1 MLFKQLL
8 NYQQLPPLIDMEN
21 TVFMNEALRLAKEAA
36 EEGEVPVGAV
46 ITIGDK
52 IIGRGRNRRESDKNA
67 LCHAEIE
74 AINEA
79 CKRLGGWRLWEC
91 ELYVTLEPCP
101 MCAGA
106 IINSR
111 IKKVV
116 FGAHDKKN
124 GACGSVVN
132 LFTADFS
139 FKPQYIGG
147 FMEKECSGILT
158 DFFKTLRKKENK
170 SIKNTKENK
179 SMERIDSFN
188 VDHTKLLRGMY
199 ISRIDGNVVT
209 YDIRTRRP
217 NVEEVMENGAIHTL
231 EHLFA
236 TYVRNSALKDN
247 IIYFGPMG
255 CRTGFYFLTTGI
267 THADALKLT
276 QEALD
281 FIAKFEGDVPGVSA
295 IECGNYRDHDLDG
308 AKKEAADQLE
318 VLKSWTTADMIY

>member
-1 MLFKQLL
+1 
-8 NYQQLPPLIDMEN
+8 MEN
-21 TVFMNEALRLAKEAA
+21 SIFMNEALRLAKEAFA
-36 EEGEVPVGAV
+36 EGEVPVGAV
-46 ITIGDK
+46 VTIGNK
-52 IIGRGRNRRESDKNA
+52 IIGKGRNRREKSKNA

-116 FGAHDKKN
+116 FGAYDKKN

-132 LFTADFS
+132 LFNEGFN
-139 FKPQYIGG
+139 FKPQYVGG
-147 FMEKECSGILT
+147 FMESECAKILS
-158 DFFKTLRKKENK
+158 DFFKILRNKENAK
-170 SIKNTKENK
+170 EVKENNP
-179 SMERIDSFN
+179 MERIDSFN

-199 ISRIDGNVVT
+199 ISRIDGGVVT

-217 NVEEVMENGAIHTL
+217 NVEEVMENGAIHTF

-236 TYVRNSALKDN
+236 TYVRNTVQKNN
-247 IIYFGPMG
+247 IIYYGPMG

-267 THADALKLT
+267 THAEALKLT

-281 FIAKFEGDVPGVSA
+281 FIANFEGDVPGVSA
-295 IECGNYRDHDLDG
+295 IECGNYRDHDLEG
-308 AKKEAADQLE
+308 AKKEAADQSE
-318 VLKSWTTADMIY
+318 ILKNWTTADMIY

>member
-1 MLFKQLL
+1 
-8 NYQQLPPLIDMEN
+8 MEN
-21 TVFMNEALRLAKEAA
+21 FEFMNEALRLAEVAA
-36 EEGEVPVGAV
+36 ADGEVPVGAV
-46 ITIGDK
+46 VTIGNK
-52 IIGRGRNRRESDKNA
+52 IIGRGRNRREKGKNA

-79 CKRLGGWRLWEC
+79 CRRLGGWRLWEC

-111 IKKVV
+111 IRKIV
-116 FGAHDKKN
+116 FGAHDNKN

-132 LFTADFS
+132 LFNENFS
-139 FKPQYIGG
+139 YKPTYIGG
-147 FMEKECSGILT
+147 FMEEECANILT
-158 DFFKTLRKKENK
+158 NFFKNLRNKDNK
-170 SIKNTKENK
+170 SVKNTKEKNQ
-179 SMERIDSFN
+179 MERIDSFN

-199 ISRIDGNVVT
+199 ISRIDGDVVT

-217 NVEEVMENGAIHTL
+217 NVEEVMENAAIHTV

-276 QEALD
+276 REALD
-281 FIAKFEGDVPGVSA
+281 FISKFEGDVPGVSA
-295 IECGNYRDHDLDG
+295 IECGNYRDHDLKG
-308 AKKEAADQLE
+308 AKKEAADQFE
-318 VLKSWTTADMIY
+318 VLKNWTTADMIY

>member
-1 MLFKQLL
+1 
-8 NYQQLPPLIDMEN
+8 MEKEI
-21 TVFMNEALRLAKEAA
+21 FMTEALRLAKEAA

-46 ITIGDK
+46 VTIGNK
-52 IIGRGRNRRESDKNA
+52 IVGRGRNRREKGKNA
-67 LCHAEIE
+67 LFHAETE

-91 ELYVTLEPCP
+91 DLYVTLEPCP

-111 IKKVV
+111 IRTVY
-116 FGAHDKKN
+116 FGAYDQKN

-132 LFTADFS
+132 LFNADLTY
-139 FKPQYIGG
+139 KPEYHGG
-147 FMEKECSGILT
+147 FMENDCAAVLT
-158 DFFKTLRKKENK
+158 EFFKKLRSKEKKKSHSGGNK
-170 SIKNTKENK
+170 D
-179 SMERIDSFN
+179 MERIESFN

-199 ISRIDGNVVT
+199 ISRVDGDVVT

-217 NVEEVMENGAIHTL
+217 NVETVMENGAIHTV

-267 THADALKLT
+267 THAQALKLT
-276 QEALD
+276 QEALA
-281 FIAKFEGDVPGVSA
+281 FIADYEGDIPGVSPE
-295 IECGNYRDHDLDG
+295 ECGNYRDHDLET
-308 AKKEAADQLE
+308 AKKEAADQAE
-318 VLKSWTTADMIY
+318 ILKNWTTADMIY